1 MYKKTEELSFLD
13 ASKINKTHAS
23 DNPDK
28 IYFASSANIDPLT
41 HFLKANYSLITKQSL
56 QVEMSVE
63 FGSLK
68 QGLITGLNTNDAI
81 LLLFPWD
88 ILEILNWRQGISKIP
103 ENYVELVNE
112 NIELINKNGFKKIIY
127 FSFPIPPSILSKEH
141 RHKVNIELLKFAASI
156 NADIL
161 YEGFSLQNYLLTGC
175 PFKNSYLDL
184 AAKEII
190 SRLLNIHH
198 EPKKLIVTDLDNT
211 LWNGILGEDGINGI
225 KSDNQATG
233 FIHFLYQTYL
243 KELSRR
249 GILLAICSKND
260 EDLVLKA
267 LESEK
272 NLMKVDDFVFISAS
286 YERKSKQIR
295 QIAKGLNL
303 GLESFIFIDDNPIEI
318 NEVKIEI
325 PEVSCFQFIN
335 NSDEMI
341 NVFLAIEELCKTEN
355 VTSEDLSRTKI
366 YKNMNQN
373 SSLKKSEFKN
383 IFEYLKSLDMELK
396 INDRS
401 FKNNE
406 RAIQLINK
414 TNQFNMNGIRKDSE
428 EIEQIISDGGKLLTG
443 DLIDCNGS
451 HGEVIAALITKD
463 LKLESFVMSCRV
475 FQRELEYIFLKEIL
489 ERFYSN
495 LTVSYEETERNS
507 PFKLFLDSLNLPTVI
522 KLKTIQSY
530 KPEINSLFKVKCNL

>member
-1 MYKKTEELSFLD
+1 MYKKTEELSYLD
-13 ASKINKTHAS
+13 ASKIIKTNS
-23 DNPDK
+23 STNPDK
-28 IYFASSANIDPLT
+28 IHVASSANIEPLI
-41 HFLKANYSLITKQSL
+41 HFIKANYSLITKQSL
-56 QVEMSVE
+56 RVEMPVE

-68 QGLITGLNTNDAI
+68 QSLISGLNTSDVI

-103 ENYVELVNE
+103 ENYNELINE
-112 NIELINKNGFKKIIY
+112 NIELINKNNFKKIIY

-141 RHKVNIELLKFAASI
+141 RYKVNVELLKFAASI

-161 YEGFSLQNYLLTGC
+161 YEGFSLQNYLITGC

-190 SRLLNIHH
+190 SRLFNIYH

-211 LWNGILGEDGINGI
+211 LWRGILGEDGITGI
-225 KSDNQATG
+225 KSDNQSTG

-249 GILLAICSKND
+249 GILLAVCSKND
-260 EDLVLKA
+260 EDLVLEA
-267 LESEK
+267 LESET
-272 NLMKVDDFVFISAS
+272 NLMDVNDFVFISAS

-295 QIAKGLNL
+295 KIAEDLNL
-303 GLESFIFIDDNPIEI
+303 GLESFIFIDDNSIEI

-325 PEVSCFQFIN
+325 PEVSCFQFPN
-335 NSDEMI
+335 DADEMI
-341 NVFLAIEELCKTEN
+341 NVFLGIEELCRTKN
-355 VTSEDLSRTKI
+355 LTSEDFSRTES
-366 YKNMNQN
+366 YKNMAKN
-373 SSLKKSEFKN
+373 SSFKKSEFN
-383 IFEYLKSLDMELK
+383 DIFEYLKSLDMELK

-401 FKNNE
+401 FENNE

-428 EIEQIISDGGKLLTG
+428 EIKQIISDGGKLLTG
-443 DLIDCNGS
+443 ELSDCNGT
-451 HGEVIAALITKD
+451 HGEVIAALVSKD

-495 LTVSYEETERNS
+495 LTLSYQDTERNS
-507 PFKLFLDSLNLPTVI
+507 PFKIFL
-522 KLKTIQSY
+522 
-530 KPEINSLFKVKCNL
+530 NSL